1 MVGVSG
7 ATLLVTGG
15 MAAGGAWWGVAG
27 LLHLFAGA
35 GGVLLAAE
43 AFALHVYLGHWC
55 AALIAI
61 LARCSRRRVCFYVI
75 FSVPDELTHCLLS

>member
-35 GGVLLAAE
+35 GGVLLAAQ

-55 AALIAI
+55 AAL
-61 LARCSRRRVCFYVI
+61 
-75 FSVPDELTHCLLS
+75 VPFLPGVAGGGCAFMLFLVSQTS